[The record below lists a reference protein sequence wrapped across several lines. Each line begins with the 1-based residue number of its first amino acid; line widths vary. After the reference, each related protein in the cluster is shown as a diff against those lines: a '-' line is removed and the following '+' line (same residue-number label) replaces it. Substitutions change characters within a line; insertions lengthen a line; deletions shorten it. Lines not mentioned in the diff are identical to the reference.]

1 MKRPALNSRLRGFS
15 LIELMTALAVF
26 LVICGVAFE
35 LLTMAMKRYQSE
47 SQVLNTF
54 QEARLGLDQMVR
66 DISDAGYP
74 PVNEFTSPPSDS
86 SKYALAPIAWNPGY
100 PNSSCAIGA
109 CTTPSGFDIIL
120 ETKVNSTS
128 GSPTVQWIRYQ
139 LQGAVLSRASVDKV
153 DGGDPDGT
161 TSAQLI
167 PYVQNVANNA
177 DVAQIATFQIDYPAM
192 FPTGPVP
199 IFKYLCDS
207 PIGPQDCTSPGVE
220 NTPKNVRSV
229 AITLIVQS
237 PFPDPQTGRPK
248 LVELKGLARRIN
260 SND

>member
-1 MKRPALNSRLRGFS
+1 MKGFASNSRLRGFS

-66 DISDAGYP
+66 DISDSGYP
-74 PVNEFTSPPSDS
+74 PVNEFTNPPTDAW
-86 SKYALAPIAWNPGY
+86 KYALAPIAWSPGY

-109 CTTPSGFDIIL
+109 CTIPSDFDIIL
-120 ETKVNSTS
+120 EAKVSS
-128 GSPTVQWIRYQ
+128 ASPKVQWLRYQ
-139 LQGAVLSRASVDKV
+139 LQGSVLSRASTDK
-153 DGGDPDGT
+153 DNANDPDGT

-167 PYVQNVANNA
+167 PYVQNVVNNA
-177 DVAQIATFQIDYPAM
+177 DAAQIAAFQIDYPAM
-192 FPTGPVP
+192 FPSGPVP

-207 PIGPQDCTSPGVE
+207 PIGPQDCTNPGVE
-220 NTPKNVRSV
+220 NTPQNVRSV

-237 PFPDPQTGRPK
+237 PYPDSQTGRPK